1 MRRVVFLG
9 MMLASISLGSA
20 QARASCEQGSTALFA
35 NLLGFHCSARGV
47 YVSRQSVAARPPQ
60 FAPPAEI
67 LSIVEKVAPR
77 IGAEINLVMA
87 VIAAKSAY
95 NIQAV
100 SPRNA
105 KGLMQLM
112 PQTAAR
118 FGVDDPFNAEDNI
131 RGGTTYLQWLLT
143 QFAGN
148 LDLALA
154 AYNAGE
160 GAVLAHGA
168 IPPYEE
174 TIQYVARVK
183 RFYDFYRRTYRY

>member
-1 MRRVVFLG
+1 MRRLVFLG
-9 MMLASISLGSA
+9 MALISLGFGSAPA
-20 QARASCEQGSTALFA
+20 QAGCDQGSTALFA

-47 YVSRQSVAARPPQ
+47 YVSRQPAASRAPQ
-60 FAPPAEI
+60 FARPAEI
-67 LSIVEKVAPR
+67 LSIVAKVAPP

-87 VIAAKSAY
+87 VIAAESAY

-183 RFYDFYRRTYRY
+183 QLYDFYRRTYHD